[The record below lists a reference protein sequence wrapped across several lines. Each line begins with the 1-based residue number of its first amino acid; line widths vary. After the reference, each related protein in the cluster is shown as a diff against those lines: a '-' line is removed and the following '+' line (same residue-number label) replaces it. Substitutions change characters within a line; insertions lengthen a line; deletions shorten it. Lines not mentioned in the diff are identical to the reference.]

1 MKILKIEFQNINSLR
16 GIHNIDFT
24 TAPFT
29 TSSLFAITGPTGSGK
44 STILDVISLA
54 LFNQVPRLGKISR
67 KEIEEKG
74 ALLTRNQKEAFA
86 TVTYQCK
93 SGEYASTWSIS
104 TARTGNL
111 RDYEM
116 QLSNIATGDLL
127 DLKKSDVPA
136 KNEDLIGLNY
146 NQFIKSVLLAQGDFA
161 QFLRAKKEERGELL
175 EKITGTGIY
184 RQLGIKAFEKCK
196 EVSSGVKIQQDRISA
211 ISEELLDVDKV
222 TSFSKELIEK
232 EKKCKTAE
240 VTVKKTSRHL
250 EIKENIRKHLGD
262 IGEVESKKLAAENSL
277 EKFKAQHGT
286 ELKLHEKLQ
295 NYAEDLRSWSRQKE
309 ELTDLYNQKTAKKE
323 KIERILEELK
333 DCLNSTGKFIGAE
346 VTSENITQELE
357 NFSKKVHELQQKKYE
372 RSSEYINLKGQLQRE
387 LEEVEFDLEEKV
399 PDQSFKKLKD
409 LESAFKVN
417 VQIFKAG
424 LNGINFET
432 PEDEKKRLNKNLEI
446 ASLAKQSFD
455 KISQL
460 TEGLET
466 LQKEE
471 EKIAP
476 NLLHLPKEIEN
487 AKTKIEFLKERL
499 EKLNLAKENQLL
511 IASVKELRAKLTE
524 GEPCPLCGS
533 KEHPFAEHLPA
544 QDSELQKK
552 IAETEKEFKDWSSKF
567 SSNQTSLKHF
577 QERETE
583 IQKQKQVLQKELK
596 NKQLDFSEKF
606 PKFSENLEINWED
619 YFKSVR
625 QQIQKLEEFQKENS
639 KLRSIQLAVPIHL
652 QLNKVLKE
660 GLEIKSSLEKLYSG
674 KEIHRDCNQFHQK
687 WTVLTQENSGLTNQL
702 EELEHKTEKQ
712 TEAFKTSESNLTSTV
727 RENGFDSI
735 TEARK
740 ALLPDS
746 LYHQLRTE
754 REKIHQNVNIHIH
767 SLKLLND
774 QLTEI
779 RKGDVEITAE
789 ELKEN
794 LYRLQ
799 EDLETTTRE
808 CEQLRWALK
817 NDEDR
822 RVQLK
827 KLKEGIAESEK
838 RNKRWKLLDELIGDS
853 KGKKFNDF
861 AQDLSLTQLL
871 LHANLRL
878 KDLSDRYTIDKP
890 TETEDDGLVAIDQHM
905 GGQRRSVKTL
915 SGGETF
921 ILSLSM
927 ALALSD
933 LASRSVEIN
942 SLFIDEGFGTLDPET
957 LDQTLDTLEKLQAES
972 SKTIGIISHVDS
984 LKERIATQI
993 QLKRHGQGY
1002 STLEI
1007 SG

>member
-16 GIHNIDFT
+16 GIHKIDFT
-24 TAPFT
+24 ESPFT

-86 TVTYQCK
+86 CVTYQCK

-116 QLSNIATGDLL
+116 QISNLATGELL

-184 RQLGIKAFEKCK
+184 RQLGIQAFEKCK
-196 EVSSGVKIQQDRISA
+196 EVSSGIRMQQDRIAA
-211 ISEELLDVDKV
+211 ISEELLEDEKI
-222 TSFSKELIEK
+222 SKFSEELGEK
-232 EKKCKTAE
+232 EKKCKTVE
-240 VTVKKTSRHL
+240 DSVKKTSRHL
-250 EIKENIRKHLGD
+250 EIKENVRKHQRE
-262 IGEVESKKLAAENSL
+262 IGEVESNKLAAEKSL
-277 EKFKAQHGT
+277 AKFEAEHGS
-286 ELKLHEKLQ
+286 ELKQHEKIR
-295 NYAEDLRSWSRQKE
+295 NFAEDLRSWSRQRE
-309 ELTDLYNQKTAKKE
+309 ENLDLTNQKTAKKE
-323 KIERILEELK
+323 KIDRILEELK
-333 DCLNSTGKFIGAE
+333 NCLNSTGKFTGTE
-346 VTSENITQELE
+346 VTSENIFEELE
-357 NFSKKVHELQQKKYE
+357 NFSKKVSELQQKKHE
-372 RSSEYINLKGQLQRE
+372 RSSEYINLKVQLQRE

-399 PDQSFKKLKD
+399 PEQSFKKLKV
-409 LESAFKVN
+409 LESTSEEKV
-417 VQIFKAG
+417 QLFKAD
-424 LNGINFET
+424 LNGIDSEN
-432 PEDEKKRLNKNLEI
+432 PEAEKKRLNKNLEEAI
-446 ASLAKQSFD
+446 LAKHSAD
-455 KISQL
+455 KILQL
-460 TEGLET
+460 TEGIEKLK
-466 LQKEE
+466 KEE
-471 EKIAP
+471 EKITP
-476 NLLHLPKEIEN
+476 NLQQLPKELET
-487 AKTKIEFLKERL
+487 AEGKIELLKERL

-511 IASVKELRAKLTE
+511 IASVEELRAKLTE

-533 KEHPFAEHLPA
+533 KEHPFTEHLPE
-544 QDSELQKK
+544 QDSGLQKN
-552 IAETEKEFKDWSSKF
+552 IAESEKEFKDWNNIF
-567 SSNQTSLKHF
+567 SSTRTSLKHF
-577 QERETE
+577 KERQTE
-583 IQKQKQVLQKELK
+583 IQKQKQILQKELE
-596 NKQLDFSEKF
+596 NHQLDFAGKF
-606 PKFSENLEINWED
+606 PEFSTIADPEWEE
-619 YFKSVR
+619 YFKKIR
-625 QQIQKLEEFQKENS
+625 FKIQKLEEFQKENRR
-639 KLRSIQLAVPIHL
+639 LRSIKLAIPIHL

-660 GLEIKSSLEKLYSG
+660 GLEIKSSLEKLYNG
-674 KEIHRDCNQFHQK
+674 KEIHRDCNQFQQK
-687 WTVLTQENSGLTNQL
+687 WTVLTQENNGLSNQL
-702 EELEHKTEKQ
+702 KELENKIEKQ
-712 TEAFKTSESNLTSTV
+712 TEAFKALEATLSTAVKDSGFES
-727 RENGFDSI
+727 I
-735 TEARK
+735 AEARK

-746 LYHQLRTE
+746 GYHQMRIE
-754 REKIHQNVNIHIH
+754 REKIENNLNIYIH

-774 QLTEI
+774 QLAEI
-779 RKGDVEITAE
+779 RKEDVEISAE
-789 ELKEN
+789 ELREN
-794 LYRLQ
+794 LSHMKQ
-799 EDLETTTRE
+799 DLETVTKE
-808 CEQLRWALK
+808 CEDLRRALK
-817 NDEDR
+817 NDLER
-822 RVQLK
+822 RAQLEM
-827 KLKEGIAESEK
+827 LKEGIAESEK

-853 KGKKFNDF
+853 RGKKFNDF

-871 LHANLRL
+871 KLANVRL
-878 KDLSDRYTIDKP
+878 KDLSDRYAIDKP
-890 TETEDDGLVAIDQHM
+890 IETEDDGLVAIDQHM

-933 LASRSVEIN
+933 LASRNVEIN

>member
-16 GIHNIDFT
+16 GTHKIDFT
-24 TAPFT
+24 EAPFT

-86 TVTYQCK
+86 CVTYKCK
-93 SGEYASTWSIS
+93 SGEYASTWNIS
-104 TARTGNL
+104 TARTGKL
-111 RDYEM
+111 RDYDM
-116 QLSNIATGDLL
+116 QISNVATGELL

-136 KNEDLIGLNY
+136 KNENLIGLNY

-184 RQLGIKAFEKCK
+184 RQLGIQAFEKCK
-196 EVSSGVKIQQDRISA
+196 EVNSGIKMQQDRIAA
-211 ISEELLDVDKV
+211 IREELLEDIKI
-222 TSFSKELIEK
+222 TEFSKELEEK
-232 EKKCKTAE
+232 EKKCKTVE
-240 VTVKKTSRHL
+240 DSVKKTSRNL
-250 EIKENIRKHLGD
+250 EIKENIRKHQRE
-262 IGEVESKKLAAENSL
+262 IGQVESNKLAAEKSL
-277 EKFKAQHGT
+277 AKFEAEHGS
-286 ELKLHEKLQ
+286 ELKQHEKIR

-309 ELTDLYNQKTAKKE
+309 ELVDLNNQKTAKKE
-323 KIERILEELK
+323 KIDRILEELK
-333 DCLNSTGKFIGAE
+333 NCLNSTGKFIGME
-346 VTSENITQELE
+346 VTSENISKELE
-357 NFSKKVHELQQKKYE
+357 NFGKKVSELQQKKHE
-372 RSSEYINLKGQLQRE
+372 RSSKYINLKVQLQRE

-399 PDQSFKKLKD
+399 PEQSFKKLKI
-409 LESAFKVN
+409 LESTSEEN
-417 VQIFKAG
+417 VELLKAD
-424 LNGINFET
+424 LVGIKSED
-432 PEDEKKRLNKNLEI
+432 PEAEKKRLNKNLEAAI
-446 ASLAKQSFD
+446 LAKHSSD
-455 KISQL
+455 KISQF
-460 TEGLET
+460 TEGIEKLK
-466 LQKEE
+466 KEE

-476 NLLHLPKEIEN
+476 NLVQMPKELET
-487 AKTKIEFLKERL
+487 AEGKIALLKERL

-511 IASVKELRAKLTE
+511 IASVEELRTKLTV

-533 KEHPFAEHLPA
+533 KEHPFAKHLPE

-552 IAETEKEFKDWSSKF
+552 IAESEKEFKDWNNKF
-567 SSNQTSLKHF
+567 SSTRTSLRHF
-577 QERETE
+577 EERQTE
-583 IQKQKQVLQKELK
+583 IQKQKQVLQKELE
-596 NKQLDFSEKF
+596 NHQLDFTVKF
-606 PKFSENLEINWED
+606 PEFSKSTDPDWEENFRKIRL
-619 YFKSVR
+619 
-625 QQIQKLEEFQKENS
+625 QIQKLEEFQKENRI
-639 KLRSIQLAVPIHL
+639 LRSIQLAIPIHL

-674 KEIHRDCNQFHQK
+674 KEIHRDCNQFQQK
-687 WTVLTQENSGLTNQL
+687 WTVLTQENAGLANQL
-702 EELEHKTEKQ
+702 KELENKIVKQ
-712 TEAFKTSESNLTSTV
+712 METFRSLEATLSSAFMDRGFES
-727 RENGFDSI
+727 I
-735 TEARK
+735 AEARK

-746 LYHQLRTE
+746 GYHQLRTE
-754 REKIHQNVNIHIH
+754 REKVAQNLNIYIH

-774 QLTEI
+774 QLVEI
-779 RKGDVEITAE
+779 RKEDVEIPAE

-794 LYRLQ
+794 LSHSEQ
-799 EDLETTTRE
+799 DLETTTKE
-808 CEQLRWALK
+808 CEDLRRALK
-817 NDEDR
+817 NDHER
-822 RVQLK
+822 RAQLER
-827 KLKEGIAESEK
+827 LKEGIAESEK

-853 KGKKFNDF
+853 RGKKFNDI

-871 LHANLRL
+871 KLANVRL
-878 KDLSDRYTIDKP
+878 KDLSDRYAIDKP

-933 LASRSVEIN
+933 LASRNVEIN

>member
-16 GIHNIDFT
+16 GTHKIDFT
-24 TAPFT
+24 EAPFT

-86 TVTYQCK
+86 CVTYKCK
-93 SGEYASTWSIS
+93 SGEYASTWNIS
-104 TARTGNL
+104 TARTGKL
-111 RDYEM
+111 RDYDM
-116 QLSNIATGDLL
+116 QISNVATGELL

-136 KNEDLIGLNY
+136 KNENLIGLNY

-184 RQLGIKAFEKCK
+184 RQLGIQAFEKCK
-196 EVSSGVKIQQDRISA
+196 EVNSGIKMQQDRIAA
-211 ISEELLDVDKV
+211 IREELLEDIKI
-222 TSFSKELIEK
+222 TEFSKELEEK
-232 EKKCKTAE
+232 EKKCKTVE
-240 VTVKKTSRHL
+240 DSVKKTSRNL
-250 EIKENIRKHLGD
+250 EIKENIRKHQRE
-262 IGEVESKKLAAENSL
+262 IGQVESNKLAAEKSL
-277 EKFKAQHGT
+277 AKFEAEHGS
-286 ELKLHEKLQ
+286 ELKQHEKIR

-309 ELTDLYNQKTAKKE
+309 ELVDLNNQKTAKKE
-323 KIERILEELK
+323 KIDRILEELK
-333 DCLNSTGKFIGAE
+333 NCLNSTGKFIGME
-346 VTSENITQELE
+346 VTSENISKELE
-357 NFSKKVHELQQKKYE
+357 NFGKKVSELQQKKHE
-372 RSSEYINLKGQLQRE
+372 RSSKYINLKVQLQRE

-399 PDQSFKKLKD
+399 PEQSFKKLKI
-409 LESAFKVN
+409 LESTSEEN
-417 VQIFKAG
+417 VELLKAD
-424 LNGINFET
+424 LVGIKSED
-432 PEDEKKRLNKNLEI
+432 PEAEKKRLNKNLEAAI
-446 ASLAKQSFD
+446 LAKHSSD
-455 KISQL
+455 KISQF
-460 TEGLET
+460 TEGIEKLK
-466 LQKEE
+466 KEE

-476 NLLHLPKEIEN
+476 NLVQMPKELET
-487 AKTKIEFLKERL
+487 AEGKIALLKERL

-511 IASVKELRAKLTE
+511 IASVEELRTKLTV

-533 KEHPFAEHLPA
+533 KEHPFAKHLPE

-552 IAETEKEFKDWSSKF
+552 IAESEKEFKDWNNKF
-567 SSNQTSLKHF
+567 SSTRTSLRHF
-577 QERETE
+577 EERQTE
-583 IQKQKQVLQKELK
+583 IQKQKQVLQKELE
-596 NKQLDFSEKF
+596 NHQLDFTVKF
-606 PKFSENLEINWED
+606 PEFSKSTDPDWEENFRKIRL
-619 YFKSVR
+619 
-625 QQIQKLEEFQKENS
+625 QIQKLEEFQKENRI
-639 KLRSIQLAVPIHL
+639 LRSIQLAIPIHL

-674 KEIHRDCNQFHQK
+674 KEIHRDCNQFQQK
-687 WTVLTQENSGLTNQL
+687 WTVLTQENAGLANQL
-702 EELEHKTEKQ
+702 KELENKIVKQ
-712 TEAFKTSESNLTSTV
+712 METFRSLEATLSSAVMDRGFES
-727 RENGFDSI
+727 I
-735 TEARK
+735 AEARK

-746 LYHQLRTE
+746 GYHQLRTE
-754 REKIHQNVNIHIH
+754 REKVAQNLNIYIH

-774 QLTEI
+774 QLVEI
-779 RKGDVEITAE
+779 RKEDVEIPAE

-794 LYRLQ
+794 LSHSEQ
-799 EDLETTTRE
+799 DLETTTKE
-808 CEQLRWALK
+808 CEDLRRALK
-817 NDEDR
+817 NDHER
-822 RVQLK
+822 RAQLER
-827 KLKEGIAESEK
+827 LKEGIAESEK

-853 KGKKFNDF
+853 RGKKFNDI

-871 LHANLRL
+871 KLANVRL
-878 KDLSDRYTIDKP
+878 KDLSDRYAIDKP

-933 LASRSVEIN
+933 LASRNVEIN